1 MTGAAATVVV
11 STAAVT
17 TGGAGGTVAG
27 GGAGTGAGGAGGTGA
42 GGATTSDRIDK
53 GIIKFRAKI
62 IHLDLLFFIPVV
74 VTHEVVAKQA
84 GGGLT
89 ACG

>member
-1 MTGAAATVVV
+1 VTGAAATVVV

-42 GGATTSDRIDK
+42 GGATTSDRIQK
-53 GIIKFRAKI
+53 IIQFCAKI
-62 IHLDLLFFIPVV
+62 IHLNFIVLIPVG

>member
-27 GGAGTGAGGAGGTGA
+27 GAGGTGA
-42 GGATTSDRIDK
+42 GGATTSDRIGK

-62 IHLDLLFFIPVV
+62 IHFNFVQYP
-74 VTHEVVAKQA
+74 
-84 GGGLT
+84 
-89 ACG
+89 